1 MGCIVAAR
9 CLQHTVVFLH
19 NGMQTLRLV
28 ATLCIVVV
36 SLLVRLSAQEGCAT
50 QLEQEGITANSTDT
64 RCSTTPVYAG
74 LAVTMAS
81 PPTSATASLTINTTA
96 STQAPLPSAAPT
108 EPIEPIVTFQTS
120 ASQVYSSSTQDT
132 SEFIPWEQFQ
142 YAGVR
147 QYIMDGSQPRRTTK
161 LRPTPAIIAGSA
173 SAAIVAGLQIY
184 QGIVYWADRATF
196 RIIDDGDLELYADKV
211 GHFMAGYIA
220 SKIAK
225 DMMLTAGYGWDMAVL
240 CGSLMGLGYQFY
252 VEVMDGF
259 GRNWGFSPSDM
270 WFNMLGAG
278 LHFAQHHVPFLQN
291 IQPKGQFYPPQ
302 WFGQLPRPNS
312 GSLFDDYSSWT
323 MWLSLNVHNLL
334 PAEMQRWYPSWLNLA
349 VGYAVRNVDR
359 PDADRKI
366 ILALDYDLEK
376 ILPTDDNAPFW
387 NWFRQYLNMLK
398 LPSPAIEFSFTR
410 PPRFYLLYPFP
421 LGATP

>member
-1 MGCIVAAR
+1 
-9 CLQHTVVFLH
+9 
-19 NGMQTLRLV
+19 MQTRWLAAMSLV
-28 ATLCIVVV
+28 SVAVFCALSCVP
-36 SLLVRLSAQEGCAT
+36 LSAQELRGTQREQQETTAT
-50 QLEQEGITANSTDT
+50 CTDMLT
-64 RCSTTPVYAG
+64 EAVPVYACVVPS
-74 LAVTMAS
+74 L
-81 PPTSATASLTINTTA
+81 TASTA
-96 STQAPLPSAAPT
+96 TSTQAPP
-108 EPIEPIVTFQTS
+108 Q
-120 ASQVYSSSTQDT
+120 SSSTEPFVRFYTPDSSDSHAYPSNAQDT
-132 SEFIPWEQFQ
+132 SEWIPWEQFQ

-196 RIIDDGDLELYADKV
+196 RIIDDGDLELYTDKV

-270 WFNMLGAG
+270 WFNILGAG
-278 LHFAQHHVPFLQN
+278 FHAAQHYVPLLQN

-302 WFGQLPRPNS
+302 WFGYEPRPNS
-312 GSLFDDYSSWT
+312 SSLFDDYSSWT
-323 MWLSLNVHNLL
+323 MWLSVNVHNLL
-334 PAEMQRWYPSWLNLA
+334 PAEMQRWYPPWLNLA
-349 VGYAVRNVDR
+349 VGYAARNIDR

-366 ILALDYDLEK
+366 ILALDYNLEK
-376 ILPTDDNAPFW
+376 LLPTDDNAPFW

-398 LPSPAIEFSFTR
+398 LPSPAVEFSFTR